1 MQPDVQTFLNLQ
13 KQVLQINENNF
24 DEIAWQ
30 IFKFQAQHNPVYRD
44 YLNALQFDSSAITK
58 VEEVPFLPIQFF
70 KSHTVKTGNW
80 PTQRIYKS
88 SGTTQENRSMH
99 HLWDEEFYLEHAS
112 KTFEHVFGPISHF
125 HVLCLLPSYDT
136 TFSSLVAMA
145 KYFVAKSGSSQSG
158 FFLENL
164 DSILPKIQSLSG
176 TGRDILLLG
185 VSHALFDL
193 AEKGPFSFGDVLI
206 METGGM
212 KGRKQEI
219 TRAELHQQL
228 KRGLGANQ
236 IISEY
241 GMTELLSQAYSKQEG
256 IFEYSDSMR
265 VIIKEISDPFKTAS
279 STGIINIIDLANLHS
294 CSFIETQDLGRVT
307 ENGFEVLGRVD
318 NSEARGCNLL
328 LA

>member
-1 MQPDVQTFLNLQ
+1 MQPDVQTFLNFQ
-13 KQVLQINENNF
+13 KQVIQINENNF
-24 DEIAWQ
+24 DEIAWK
-30 IFKFQAQHNPVYRD
+30 IFKFQALYNPTYRD
-44 YLNALQFDSSAITK
+44 YLRALKCDSSNITK
-58 VEEVPFLPIQFF
+58 LEEIPFLPIQFF

-88 SGTTQENRSMH
+88 SGSTQETRSMH
-99 HLWDEEFYLEHAS
+99 HVWDEAFYQEHSA
-112 KTFEHVFGPISHF
+112 KTFEHFFGPLSHY
-125 HVLCLLPSYDT
+125 HVLCLLPAYDT
-136 TFSSLVAMA
+136 AYSSLVAMA

-158 FFLENL
+158 FFFENL
-164 DSILPKIQSLSG
+164 DSIPSKIQSLSSS
-176 TGRDILLLG
+176 GRKVLLLG
-185 VSHALFDL
+185 VSHALLDL
-193 AEKGPFSFGDVLI
+193 AEKGPFYFGDVVV

-219 TRAELHQQL
+219 TRAELHQKLQH
-228 KRGLGANQ
+228 GLGTSQ

-241 GMTELLSQAYSKQEG
+241 GMTELLSQAYSRQKG
-256 IFEYSDSMR
+256 IFEYAVSMK
-265 VIIKEISDPFKTAS
+265 VIIKEISDPFKGAS
-279 STGIINIIDLANLHS
+279 STGIINIIDLANMHS